1 MKFYIKICN
10 NSKILDSDEINEL
23 YEIYNDIKFININ
36 KKYIGNKDGDIDI
49 LKYEEDS
56 DSD

>member
-10 NSKILDSDEINEL
+10 NPKILDSDEINEF
-23 YEIYNDIKFININ
+23 YKIYNDIKFININ
-36 KKYIGNKDGDIDI
+36 KEFIENKDGDIDI
-49 LKYEEDS
+49 LKHEENS